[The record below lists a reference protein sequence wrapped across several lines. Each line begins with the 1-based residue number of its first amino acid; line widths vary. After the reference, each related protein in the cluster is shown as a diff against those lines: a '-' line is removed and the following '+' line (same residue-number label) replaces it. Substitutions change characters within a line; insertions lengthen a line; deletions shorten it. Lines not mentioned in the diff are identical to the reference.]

1 MLVAIS
7 ILLFISFF
15 IFVSGVLLAPRSINL
30 KLKEKHDCRNFEI
43 WQVPH
48 IFQSKWYEPNR
59 LYVNRMVCY
68 GGVGLSFGFMLLF
81 ILDKFG
87 LV

>member
-15 IFVSGVLLAPRSINL
+15 IFVSGVLLAPIFINL

-68 GGVGLSFGFMLLF
+68 GGVGLSFGFILLF
-81 ILDKFG
+81 ILAKFG